1 MTYSIDEVQD
11 IHTERPTRDTEH
23 AEASLEPSIGARRR
37 RPWTKWPNA
46 DPTDSAA
53 APAVGRSAWIN
64 PVALRETRHV
74 LRGNSCSKPAYIYMS
89 SFSKHRKLHAH
100 NHRTATLFLFSC
112 LFLRL
117 AFDASTIRPFAVRE
131 EDQDARCRRT
141 FILRLGIPTLITRLE
156 ALAGDLRKPQQIE
169 TTNPRLATTTDKS
182 SVA

>member
-1 MTYSIDEVQD
+1 MTYRIDEVQD

-23 AEASLEPSIGARRR
+23 AEASLEPSIGTRQR

-53 APAVGRSAWIN
+53 APAAGRSAWIN

-100 NHRTATLFLFSC
+100 NHRTATLFYSAVCSC
-112 LFLRL
+112 DLPLML
-117 AFDASTIRPFAVRE
+117 LQSGPFAVRE

-156 ALAGDLRKPQQIE
+156 ALAGDLRKPQHIE